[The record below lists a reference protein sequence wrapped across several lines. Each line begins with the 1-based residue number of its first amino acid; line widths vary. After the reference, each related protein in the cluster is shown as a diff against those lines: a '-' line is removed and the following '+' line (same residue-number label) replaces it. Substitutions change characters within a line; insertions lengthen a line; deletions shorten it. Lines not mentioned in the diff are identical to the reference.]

1 MRKVI
6 VSFVAGILVAIGT
19 SAAYAEV
26 TSMIGKQ
33 VDGQFPLKIG
43 GELSEVPAITIDGV
57 SYIPLRAAG
66 EIFGAKVSWL
76 DGEIV
81 MEKTND
87 IGGAAPPTAEEMAEI
102 ARIEQERLLEETEKK
117 NEILMQKS
125 RLRGEI
131 EGQITLLNFKIKKL
145 RMEIESREE
154 GMKKTPE
161 YVFSNGE
168 LVPYEGSELQ
178 KKHQEDLANLR
189 AELAE
194 LEAQLAELEK
204 QKAELEEAS

>member
-26 TSMIGKQ
+26 TSMIGKR

-43 GELSEVPAITIDGV
+43 GELSEIPAITIDGV

-66 EIFGAKVSWL
+66 ELFGAKVSWL
-76 DGEIV
+76 DGEII

-87 IGGAAPPTAEEMAEI
+87 IGGATPPTAEEMAEI
-102 ARIEQERLLEETEKK
+102 ARIEQERLLQETEKK
-117 NEILMQKS
+117 NEVLIQIS
-125 RLRGEI
+125 HLRGKI
-131 EGQITLLNFKIKKL
+131 QTLQFKINALK
-145 RMEIESREE
+145 REIESREE
-154 GMKKTPE
+154 SLKKMPE
-161 YVFSNGE
+161 YVISNGE
-168 LVPYEGSELQ
+168 RVLYEGSDLQ
-178 KKHQEDLANLR
+178 KKHQEDLANLK

-194 LEAQLAELEK
+194 LEAELAELDR
-204 QKAELEEAS
+204 QKAELEEQQK

>member
-33 VDGQFPLKIG
+33 VDGQFPLKID
-43 GELSEVPAITIDGV
+43 GELSEIPAITIEGV

-76 DGEIV
+76 DGEII
-81 MEKTND
+81 MEKTNG
-87 IGGAAPPTAEEMAEI
+87 IGGATPPTAEEMAEI

-131 EGQITLLNFKIKKL
+131 QTLQFKINALK
-145 RMEIESREE
+145 REIESREE
-154 GMKKTPE
+154 GMKKMPE
-161 YVFSNGE
+161 YVISNGE
-168 LVPYEGSELQ
+168 LVHYEGSELQ
-178 KKHQEDLANLR
+178 KKHQEDLAKLKQ
-189 AELAE
+189 ELAD
-194 LEAQLAELEK
+194 LEAQLAELEQ
-204 QKAELEEAS
+204 QKAELEQQLETP

>member
-26 TSMIGKQ
+26 TSMIGKR

-43 GELSEVPAITIDGV
+43 GELSEIPAITIEGV

-66 EIFGAKVSWL
+66 DLLGAKVSWL
-76 DGEIV
+76 DGEIIMV
-81 MEKTND
+81 KTNEMY
-87 IGGAAPPTAEEMAEI
+87 GETPPTAEEMAEI
-102 ARIEQERLLEETEKK
+102 ARIEQERLLQETEKK
-117 NEILMQKS
+117 NEVLIQIS
-125 RLRGEI
+125 HLRGKI
-131 EGQITLLNFKIKKL
+131 QTLQFKINALK
-145 RMEIESREE
+145 REVESREE
-154 GMKKTPE
+154 SLKKMPE
-161 YVFSNGE
+161 YVISNGE
-168 LVPYEGSELQ
+168 RVLYEGSDLQ
-178 KKHQEDLANLR
+178 KKHQEDLANLK

-194 LEAQLAELEK
+194 LEAELAELEK

>member
-76 DGEIV
+76 DGEII
-81 MEKTND
+81 MEKTNG
-87 IGGAAPPTAEEMAEI
+87 IGGATPPTAEEMAEI

-131 EGQITLLNFKIKKL
+131 QTLQFKINALK
-145 RMEIESREE
+145 REVESREE
-154 GMKKTPE
+154 GMKKMPE

-178 KKHQEDLANLR
+178 KKHQEDLAKLKQ
-189 AELAE
+189 ELAD
-194 LEAQLAELEK
+194 LEAQLAELEQ
-204 QKAELEEAS
+204 QKAELEQQLETP